1 MGVIFVVM
9 IFASWNVKGL
19 GRPAK
24 RATVRRLIRL
34 HKVNLL
40 CLQET
45 KIHCLQETKIH
56 KGVDSVVFDIWGSRK
71 CASER
76 GLSKGAIGWYY
87 IHLGGEYS

>member
-45 KIHCLQETKIH
+45 KIH

-76 GLSKGAIGWYY
+76 GLSKGAIGWSY